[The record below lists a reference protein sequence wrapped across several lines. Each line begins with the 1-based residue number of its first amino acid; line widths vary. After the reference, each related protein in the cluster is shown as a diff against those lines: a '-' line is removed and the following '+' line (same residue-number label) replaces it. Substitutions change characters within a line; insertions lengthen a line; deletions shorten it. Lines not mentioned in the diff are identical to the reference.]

1 MKQYFIACR
10 PYEKV
15 PASLRNSLIQL
26 VFIKGFKIKHAAK
39 RLNIKYPAAKS
50 IIIYHRK
57 NVIKQKVNITQQN
70 QCQIVPIIQSKS
82 SITIIS
88 SVGGSQITSKILFQY
103 EIRNDSQYILTSI
116 PQ

>member
-10 PYEKV
+10 PYQKV
-15 PASLRNSLIQL
+15 PSFQRKSLIYL

-39 RLNIKYPAAKS
+39 SLNIKYPAAKS
-50 IIIYHRK
+50 IVVYYRK
-57 NVIKQKVNITQQN
+57 NVIKQKLNITYQN
-70 QCQIVPIIQSKS
+70 SCQFAPIAKNKS

-88 SVGGSQITSKILFQY
+88 TIGGCQVTSKILFQY
-103 EIRNDSQYILTSI
+103 EIRNDSKYILTSI